1 MGVFFELLSAINN
14 PEQKANVNQLSQVT
28 NTIQQLTK
36 SNGIDP
42 AMAESIM
49 SVVGENLRSAMQQ
62 QGDSPRDRGGS
73 SQLSNLIGQVA
84 GGNNPLSGAIGSLG
98 GGNLGVGAIQS
109 MIPPQIQQQMIEG
122 LVKKTGLSA
131 NVAQSI
137 LPALL
142 PAVFNLLQ
150 MGASKSGTQ
159 GANNPVLNAFLDSNN
174 SGGADLGDVLKFA
187 NRFLNPPK

>member
-49 SVVGENLRSAMQQ
+49 SVVGGSLRSAMQQ
-62 QGDSPRDRGGS
+62 QGDSSGGGS

-84 GGNNPLSGAIGSLG
+84 GGNNPLGGAIGSLG
-98 GGNLGVGAIQS
+98 GSNPGVAAIQS

-142 PAVFNLLQ
+142 PTVFNLLQ
-150 MGASKSGTQ
+150 MGARKSGTQ
-159 GANNPVLNAFLDSNN
+159 GTNNPVLNAFLDSNN